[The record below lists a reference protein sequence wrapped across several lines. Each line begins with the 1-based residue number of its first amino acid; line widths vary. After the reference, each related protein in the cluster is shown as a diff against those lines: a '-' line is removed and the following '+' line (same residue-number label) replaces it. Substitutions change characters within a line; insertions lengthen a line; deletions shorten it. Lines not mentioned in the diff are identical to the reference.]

1 MTRHHLFIP
10 TLCGVACML
19 CAPTVASPEKID
31 ADSDRAKSAAAPA
44 TPALRTGPIM
54 PAWMTQEIHNTPERE
69 KTIYRRERLGHD
81 ELEREMRRLRFEFF
95 RTGTPPAVRE
105 VGISRA
111 RRMAAPENY
120 PVWEKV
126 FGRDNIEVRRIALDE
141 LASMETQEADAVL
154 AWAALRDRDE
164 RYRAVAEALL
174 ARRLQGSRETPVAII
189 DLLGR
194 DLLSSR
200 DERRISRAASLADNL
215 NIAGLIPHL
224 IAAQV
229 SGQTATEQSS
239 ERGAL
244 AWILVGR
251 QRAFVSDLT
260 PVVADAAVA
269 FDPTLSVITD
279 GVMIRVFDAHVFTYR
294 TEVHRSL
301 TSLSSRLWGKSTSRL
316 GYDQQAWADWYLD
329 EFLPAMDAKAADN
342 SGG

>member
-1 MTRHHLFIP
+1 MTPQRPILSAV
-10 TLCGVACML
+10 CGVVCLLAVP
-19 CAPTVASPEKID
+19 AF
-31 ADSDRAKSAAAPA
+31 A
-44 TPALRTGPIM
+44 TPAEGRAGPERAADASSQAKPAKPSGAIM
-54 PAWMTQEIHNTPERE
+54 PAWMTQEVHNTPERE
-69 KTIYRRERLGHD
+69 KAIYRRERLGHD
-81 ELEREMRRLRFEFF
+81 ELEREMRRMRFEFF

-111 RRMAAPENY
+111 RRMADPENY

-126 FGRDNIEVRRIALDE
+126 FGRDRLEVRRIVLDE
-141 LASMETQEADAVL
+141 LASMEGQEADAVL

-164 RYRAVAEALL
+164 RYRAIAESLL
-174 ARRLQGSRETPVAII
+174 ERRLASRNETPVAII

-200 DERRISRAASLADNL
+200 DESRISRAAALADSL

-229 SGQTATEQSS
+229 SGQSAGGEAQ

-244 AWILVGR
+244 AWILIGR
-251 QRAFVSDLT
+251 QRAFISDLT
-260 PVVADAAVA
+260 PVVADATVA

-301 TSLSSRLWGKSTSRL
+301 TGLSSRLWGKSTSRL
-316 GYDQQAWADWYLD
+316 GYNQQAWADWYLD
-329 EFLPAMDAKAADN
+329 EFLPAMDAKAEKQ
-342 SGG
+342 GG